1 MSWTGYI
8 VIKGVGKMCL
18 IKLFLV
24 ELHIQKGVKA
34 WKKPSTSGDLLFAYP
49 SVRQVGV
56 KP

>member
-1 MSWTGYI
+1 
-8 VIKGVGKMCL
+8 MCL